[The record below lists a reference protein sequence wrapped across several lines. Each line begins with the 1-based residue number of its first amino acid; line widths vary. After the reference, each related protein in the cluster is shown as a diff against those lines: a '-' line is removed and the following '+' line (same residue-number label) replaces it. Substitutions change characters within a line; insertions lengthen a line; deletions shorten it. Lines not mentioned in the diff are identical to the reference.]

1 MMNKSVAVVLTL
13 GALVCSA
20 LVLNGQAPPAVPG
33 HGAGLS
39 NGWLHYRARTIPPVQ
54 FQNSGRIESLIRSGQ
69 LYLSLQDAI
78 ALALENN
85 LDIELQRYGPAIADA
100 DLLRT
105 QGGGQPRGVG
115 LSVGETP
122 AGIGGPNSPLLNA
135 AAGSFAFS
143 SSVPANI
150 SDLAVVAPGQTS
162 LSISGTTPQSSGP
175 PVPVFDATLIGQFSG
190 THQTTPQTNPIIT
203 GATTLISRVVVQNA
217 GVQKGFSTGTQVSLA
232 YTANSQET
240 NSVRSSVNPF
250 TTASL
255 GLTLVQPLLRGFGS
269 AMNRRFIR
277 VANNNRKVSDLVFR
291 QQVISAVSGVIRLY
305 YDLVSLN
312 EDVRVKQQTLALA
325 QKLQAD
331 NEAQFKA
338 GTLAEI
344 EVVRAQAQVGA
355 AREDL
360 INARALAREQELIL
374 KTVLTRRGTA
384 DPAVR
389 ETRIATTD
397 TVPAPGPEKIRPIQD
412 LVAEAFKNR
421 PDLAAAGLQIQNSE
435 ISLEGS
441 RNLLRPEVDI
451 VATAQNN
458 GLAGQVNP
466 LATAGGV
473 LGSTAA
479 PVFLGGFGLAVEQ
492 LLRRNYPTY
501 GVGIQLSL
509 PLRNRV
515 AEADYARD
523 QLQLRQSQIRRQ
535 QLENQVRL
543 EVENAVIALERTRAA
558 YEAAVQT
565 RSLQQQSLASEQK
578 RYAVGISTT
587 FLITQY
593 QSFLAQARS
602 TEVAARGA
610 YGKAQ
615 AALQRALGLTLEEN
629 GVSIDEAYQGK
640 VARPPVPPALP
651 R

>member
-1 MMNKSVAVVLTL
+1 MNKRLVLVLTL
-13 GALVCSA
+13 GAVLCGA
-20 LVLNGQAPPAVPG
+20 LVVNGQAPPAIPG
-33 HGAGLS
+33 HGAVLS
-39 NGWLHYRARTIPPVQ
+39 SGWLDYRARTIPPVQ
-54 FQNSGRIESLIRSGQ
+54 FQNSGRIESLIRGGR
-69 LYLSLQDAI
+69 LYLSLQDAV
-78 ALALENN
+78 ALTLENN
-85 LDIELQRYGPAIADA
+85 LDIELQRYGPATANA

-105 QGGGQPRGVG
+105 RGGGQARGVG
-115 LSVGETP
+115 LLMQETP

-150 SDLAVVAPGQTS
+150 SDVAVVAPVQTS
-162 LSISGTTPQSSGP
+162 LSITGTTAQSNGSP
-175 PVPVFDATLIGQFSG
+175 IPVFDATLIGQLSG

-203 GATTLISRVVVQNA
+203 GASTLISRIILQSA
-217 GVQKGFSTGTQVSLA
+217 AVQKGFSTGTQVSLA
-232 YTANSQET
+232 YTANSQEV
-240 NSVRSSVNPF
+240 NSVRSSVNPY

-255 GLTLVQPLLRGFGS
+255 GLTLVQPLFRGYGIK
-269 AMNRRFIR
+269 MNRRFIR
-277 VANNNRKVSDLVFR
+277 IANNNRKVSDLVFR
-291 QQVISAVSGVIRLY
+291 QQVISTVSGVIRLY

-325 QKLQAD
+325 QKLRAD

-360 INARALAREQELIL
+360 INSQALAREQELIL

-389 ETRIATTD
+389 EAGIVTTD

-421 PDLAAAGLQIQNSE
+421 PDLAAASLQIQNTE

-458 GLAGQVNP
+458 GLAGQINP
-466 LATAGGV
+466 LATGGGV
-473 LGSTAA
+473 LASTAA
-479 PVFLGGFGLAVEQ
+479 PVFLGGFGLAIEQ
-492 LLRRNYPTY
+492 MLRRNYPTY
-501 GVGIQLSL
+501 GIGIQLSL

-543 EVENAVIALERTRAA
+543 EVENAVIAVERTRAA

-565 RSLQQQSLASEQK
+565 RKLQEQSLDSEEK

-610 YGKAQ
+610 CGKAQ
-615 AALQRALGLTLEEN
+615 VALQRALGLTLEES

-640 VARPPVPPALP
+640 VARAPAPPAVP